1 MSKEQKAKS
10 KSQIIGVVLLI
21 VGLVVGIGVGYLA
34 APSISSQEPTTP
46 VVAPQ
51 EPDEKAIMTEKIHA
65 PVPDSARG
73 PAIDQSKGYL
83 VQELGEPGSGI
94 YWLTEGV
101 YHVMFLTTGEGVI
114 VVDAPPS
121 IGQKLLDGIK
131 EVTNET
137 ITHVIYSHTHA
148 DHIAAASMFP
158 SDVIIIAHEATLAQL
173 KLVNANDP
181 DRKPVPWG
189 TFVGG
194 SPIPLPTQTFAD
206 EMTLTVGSQT
216 LELSYKGPAHEPG
229 NIYIYAPEHKVL
241 MFIDVIFPGWSP
253 FLDLAIAEDAT
264 AFIRAH
270 DQVLEFDFEVL
281 VSGHI
286 ERLGT
291 RQDVEIQREY
301 FQDIQANSITAL
313 QSVDFMAVA
322 EEIGFENIWLL
333 FDTYLDRVTAKC
345 TELTEEKWKDKL
357 GAADVF
363 TESHCFKIIESLRV
377 D

>member
-10 KSQIIGVVLLI
+10 KSQVIGVVLLI
-21 VGLVVGIGVGYLA
+21 VGLVIGIAVGYVAIPAVSPQEPA
-34 APSISSQEPTTP
+34 APAVS
-46 VVAPQ
+46 PQ
-51 EPDEKAIMTEKIHA
+51 EPDEKAMMTEKIHA
-65 PVPDSARG
+65 PIPDSARG

-83 VQELGEPGSGI
+83 VQDLGDGL
-94 YWLTEGV
+94 YWLTEGI

-131 EVTNET
+131 EVTNEP

-158 SDVIIIAHEATLAQL
+158 SDVIIIAHEATAAQL
-173 KLVNANDP
+173 ALVNANDP
-181 DRKPVPWG
+181 DRKPIPWG

-194 SPIPLPTQTFAD
+194 GPIPLPTQTFSD

-229 NIYIYAPEHKVL
+229 NIYIYAPQQKVL

-264 AFIRAH
+264 AFLRAH
-270 DQVLEFDFEVL
+270 DQILEFDFEVL
-281 VSGHI
+281 ISGHI
-286 ERLGT
+286 GRLGT

-322 EEIGFENIWLL
+322 GEIGFENIWLL

>member
-1 MSKEQKAKS
+1 MATEIVGKMNKFA
-10 KSQIIGVVLLI
+10 IVILI
-21 VGLVVGIGVGYLA
+21 VGLAVGLVAGVGLGYGIFQPSGLEQKTYA
-34 APSISSQEPTTP
+34 AI
-46 VVAPQ
+46 
-51 EPDEKAIMTEKIHA
+51 
-65 PVPDSARG
+65 PDSARG

-83 VQELGEPGSGI
+83 VQELGELGSGL
-94 YWLTEGV
+94 YWLTDGQ
-101 YHVMFLTTGEGVI
+101 YQVMFLTTGEGVI
-114 VVDAPPS
+114 VVDAPPT

-158 SDVIIIAHEATLAQL
+158 SDAIFIAHEATAAQL
-173 KLVNANDP
+173 ALVNANDP
-181 DRKPVPWG
+181 DRKPPFG
-189 TFVGG
+189 IFVGG
-194 SPIPLPTQTFAD
+194 SPIPLPTQTFSD

>member
-1 MSKEQKAKS
+1 
-10 KSQIIGVVLLI
+10 
-21 VGLVVGIGVGYLA
+21 
-34 APSISSQEPTTP
+34 
-46 VVAPQ
+46 
-51 EPDEKAIMTEKIHA
+51 
-65 PVPDSARG
+65 
-73 PAIDQSKGYL
+73 
-83 VQELGEPGSGI
+83 
-94 YWLTEGV
+94 
-101 YHVMFLTTGEGVI
+101 MFLTTGEGVI

-131 EVTNET
+131 EVTNEP

-158 SDVIIIAHEATLAQL
+158 SDAIFIAHEATAAQL
-173 KLVNANDP
+173 ELVNANDP

-194 SPIPLPTQTFAD
+194 GPIPLPTQTFAD

-216 LELSYKGPAHEPG
+216 LELSYKGPANEPG
-229 NIYIYAPEHKVL
+229 NIYIYAPQQKVL

-253 FLDLAIAEDAT
+253 FFELAIAEDVT
-264 AFIRAH
+264 AFMRAH
-270 DQVLEFDFEVL
+270 DQILEFDFDVL

-286 ERLGT
+286 GRLGT
-291 RQDVEIQREY
+291 RQDVETQKEY
-301 FQDIQANSITAL
+301 ILDIQANSITAL

-322 EEIGFENIWLL
+322 GEVGFDNVWLL
-333 FDTYLDRVTAKC
+333 FETYLDRVSEKC

-357 GAADVF
+357 GGADVF
-363 TESHCFKIIESLRV
+363 TKSHCGKVVESLRV

>member
-21 VGLVVGIGVGYLA
+21 VGLVVGISVGYLA
-34 APSISSQEPTTP
+34 APSVSSQEPTTP

-51 EPDEKAIMTEKIHA
+51 EPDEKAMMAEKIHA

-94 YWLTEGV
+94 YWLTEGT

-131 EVTNET
+131 EVTNEP
-137 ITHVIYSHTHA
+137 ITYVIYSHTHA
-148 DHIAAASMFP
+148 DHLAAASMFP
-158 SDVIIIAHEATLAQL
+158 SDAIIIAHEATLAQL

-194 SPIPLPTQTFAD
+194 GPIPLPTQTFAD

-229 NIYIYAPEHKVL
+229 NIFIYAPEHKVL

-270 DQVLEFDFEVL
+270 DQILEFDFEVL

-301 FQDIQANSITAL
+301 FQDIQANAITAL

-322 EEIGFENIWLL
+322 GEIGFENVWLL

>member
-10 KSQIIGVVLLI
+10 KSQVIGVVLLI
-21 VGLVVGIGVGYLA
+21 VGLVIGIAVGFLA
-34 APSISSQEPTTP
+34 APAVSPQEPAAP
-46 VVAPQ
+46 AVSPQ
-51 EPDEKAIMTEKIHA
+51 EPDEKTMMTEKIHA

-83 VQELGEPGSGI
+83 VQDLGDGL
-94 YWLTEGV
+94 YWLTEGT

-131 EVTNET
+131 EVTNEP

-148 DHIAAASMFP
+148 DHIAAASMYP
-158 SDVIIIAHEATLAQL
+158 SDAIYIAHEATAAQL
-173 KLVNANDP
+173 ALVNANDP
-181 DRKPVPWG
+181 DRKPIPWG

-194 SPIPLPTQTFAD
+194 GPIPLPTQTFSD

-229 NIYIYAPEHKVL
+229 NIYIYAPQQKVL

-253 FLDLAIAEDAT
+253 FLDLAIAEDVT
-264 AFIRAH
+264 AFVRAH
-270 DQVLEFDFEVL
+270 DQILEFDFEVL

-286 ERLGT
+286 GRLGT

-301 FQDIQANSITAL
+301 IQDIQANSITAL

-322 EEIGFENIWLL
+322 GEIGFENIWLL
-333 FDTYLDRVTAKC
+333 FDTYLDRVTEKC

-363 TESHCFKIIESLRV
+363 TESHCAKIIESLRV

>member
-10 KSQIIGVVLLI
+10 KSQVIGVVLLI
-21 VGLVVGIGVGYLA
+21 VGLVIGIAVGY
-34 APSISSQEPTTP
+34 
-46 VVAPQ
+46 VALPAVSPQ
-51 EPDEKAIMTEKIHA
+51 EPEEKIHA
-65 PVPDSARG
+65 PIPDSARG

-83 VQELGEPGSGI
+83 VQDLGDGL
-94 YWLTEGV
+94 YWLTEGI

-131 EVTNET
+131 EVTNES

-158 SDVIIIAHEATLAQL
+158 SDVIIIAHEATAAQL
-173 KLVNANDP
+173 ALVNANDP
-181 DRKPVPWG
+181 DRKPIPWG

-194 SPIPLPTQTFAD
+194 GPIPLPTQTFSD

-229 NIYIYAPEHKVL
+229 NIYIYAPQQKVL

-264 AFIRAH
+264 AFLRAH
-270 DQVLEFDFEVL
+270 DQILEFDFEVL
-281 VSGHI
+281 ISGHI
-286 ERLGT
+286 GRLGT